1 MPNVYFAGF
10 FAVLILATAA
20 GIYVKGG
27 NDREARITAMYAARD
42 LQAAQ
47 AYAAKEKSLQDAYR
61 AKEAEWSKRFVSASR
76 TYQGK
81 VAENAKALDIALASG
96 RLYDRF
102 AADSSASRD
111 CPASTAS
118 PASGHNG
125 SAGAYISEASGI
137 FLRRLAA
144 EADGV
149 VIQLTACQQLL
160 IDERK

>member
-1 MPNVYFAGF
+1 MNPYAYLIAAVVAAAMLAGSYLQGRKDG
-10 FAVLILATAA
+10 ANTIRA
-20 GIYVKGG
+20 G
-27 NDREARITAMYAARD
+27 YAARD

-102 AADSSASRD
+102 AANNQTSGN
-111 CPASTAS
+111 CPAPTTS
-118 PASGHNG
+118 PSSGHNG

-144 EADGV
+144 EADEV

>member
-1 MPNVYFAGF
+1 MIYARM
-10 FAVLILATAA
+10 AIAIILLLALV
-20 GIYVKGG
+20 GSYIKGRQDG
-27 NDREARITAMYAARD
+27 GAIVRSEYAQRD

-47 AYAAKEKSLQDAYR
+47 AYAAKEKSLQEAYR
-61 AKEAEWSKRFVSASR
+61 AKEAEWSQKFVSASR

-102 AADSSASRD
+102 AANSATSGS
-111 CPASTAS
+111 CPASPAS

-125 SAGAYISEASGI
+125 SAGAYLSEASGI
-137 FLRRLAA
+137 FLRRLAS
-144 EADGV
+144 EADSV

>member
-1 MPNVYFAGF
+1 MNPYAYIIAAVVAAAMLAGSYLQGRKDG
-10 FAVLILATAA
+10 ANTIRA
-20 GIYVKGG
+20 G
-27 NDREARITAMYAARD
+27 YAARD
-42 LQAAQ
+42 LKAATD
-47 AYAAKEKSLQDAYR
+47 YAAKEKSLQDAYR